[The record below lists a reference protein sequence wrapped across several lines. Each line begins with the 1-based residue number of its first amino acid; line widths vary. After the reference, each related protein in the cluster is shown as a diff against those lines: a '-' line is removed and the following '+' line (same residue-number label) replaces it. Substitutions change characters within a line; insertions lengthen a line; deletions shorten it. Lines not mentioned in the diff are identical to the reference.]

1 MRSCWFQGCRRVY
14 LCAVLQ
20 GCRAVLK
27 IRRRLVHLGP
37 AACGAFPRS
46 KTPPSTASLG
56 HFRQNSLS
64 NLRTET
70 SCVIDAGE
78 VGTYRSSPVSPKRAA
93 EPHFPHVSGIS
104 TQSLSGL
111 QKNGRRGLEWMV
123 RSPGRIFNAEAERIL
138 NKVQYFKIRN
148 IGYPRMYPA
157 LPPNKKHSSRAC

>member
-1 MRSCWFQGCRRVY
+1 MRCASRLPGSFENPTKTCSPWPCSLWSISTLKDSTLYCYSIRLGLNFQTCRG
-14 LCAVLQ
+14 L
-20 GCRAVLK
+20 
-27 IRRRLVHLGP
+27 
-37 AACGAFPRS
+37 
-46 KTPPSTASLG
+46 TSLG
-56 HFRQNSLS
+56 HFPQNSLS

-138 NKVQYFKIRN
+138 NKVQYFKIQN
-148 IGYPRMYPA
+148 IGYPRM
-157 LPPNKKHSSRAC
+157 